1 MHAPHSTRLTFTL
14 LHTRSTGD
22 IPAQAP
28 HRPAAATAS
37 SAAAAAEAGFG
48 FGGAAA
54 VFGSGLL
61 RPGGRWGDY
70 GSRRAAPRR
79 GNFYGQKVVSAGAG
93 RGDAGDVIL
102 SSSCGSWSAAAAAP
116 ELPAEL

>member
-1 MHAPHSTRLTFTL
+1 M
-14 LHTRSTGD
+14 
-22 IPAQAP
+22 
-28 HRPAAATAS
+28 
-37 SAAAAAEAGFG
+37 
-48 FGGAAA
+48 
-54 VFGSGLL
+54 FGSGLL

-79 GNFYGQKVVSAGAG
+79 GNFYGQKVVPVRGGGGAG
-93 RGDAGDVIL
+93 RGGAGDAGDVIL